1 MLSKS
6 DFIEFPEEFC
16 FEYRTEEPAPVFR
29 KHFTVSSGLKKAALS
44 VCGLG
49 YGYYYLNGAPVTED
63 LFTAPTGD
71 YNKTLWYNVYD
82 ITEQL
87 CTGDNLFA
95 VILGNGF
102 YNETLHTT
110 WANNT
115 ASWRGL
121 PKFALELRLEYE
133 NTFEIIKSDESWLCS
148 KKSPV
153 IFNQLRSGEVYD
165 ARIGELWRMPDYD
178 DSDWIYAVRSETAP
192 SGVLRECTCPP
203 IRIDREYKAVK
214 IFKNSVGNY
223 VIDFG
228 QNMSGFIKTDIDLPE
243 GIVITLRHTERLKSD
258 GACEFNEMD
267 STLFYRDCEFQTDKI
282 ICSGKRFVYTPRF
295 TYHGFRFVEIIG
307 LLKPPSPDEFTA
319 LFVHQ
324 DVKRISEFESSDETL
339 NKLFKMGLMSSW
351 SNLFYILTDCPT
363 REKMGWT
370 NDAQASCE
378 QLIQNFNIC
387 SFLRKWLQDIFDAMR
402 DDGALPGIIPTHGWG
417 YEWGSGPISSGVI
430 FEIVYMLYRYYGDI
444 EVLEISYPYLKKHLN
459 YINSR
464 KDLSDGLIGYGL
476 CDWAGPFPSSN
487 HAPTPVKLSDTL
499 LSIKFHR
506 IAEYAAKTLGFSDD
520 AETFYKNE
528 QELISAFKKEYIDE
542 NGRCRINEQTALAM
556 IISLGIYEE
565 LTPLKNQLC
574 EQIELYNFHH
584 HCGMLGLQYLF
595 DALDIC
601 SLSDYGYRIIT
612 ADGHPSYKQWIS
624 DGATTMYERWSNR
637 ESNNHHMFSC
647 VLAWFNKTLVGL
659 RLDGRENAFKKA
671 VISPA
676 FIESLNYCKG
686 KYRTASGDYSV
697 SWKREKDSI
706 KLNISVPENSTA
718 LLRLRGYRFADKN
731 EGERELTSGSYS
743 FTVIRYEQCEK

>member
-16 FEYRTEEPAPVFR
+16 FEYRTEEPSPVFR
-29 KHFTVSSGLKKAALS
+29 KHFTVSSGLKRATLS

-49 YGYYYLNGAPVTED
+49 YGYYYLNGEPVTAD
-63 LFTAPTGD
+63 LFTAPTAD

-82 ITEQL
+82 ITKQL
-87 CTGDNLFA
+87 RPGDNLFA

-102 YNETLHTT
+102 YNETLHTI
-110 WANNT
+110 WENNT

-121 PKFALELRLEYE
+121 PKFALELSLEYE
-133 NTFEIIKSDESWLCS
+133 NALETVKSDESWLCS

-153 IFNQLRSGEVYD
+153 RFNQLRSGEVYD
-165 ARIGELWRMPDYD
+165 ARIGELWRTPCYD
-178 DSDWIYAVRSETAP
+178 DGDWICAVRAEKAP
-192 SGVLRECTCPP
+192 SGVFRECTCPP

-223 VIDFG
+223 VLDFG
-228 QNMSGFIKTDIDLPE
+228 QNISGFVKADIDLPAGVE
-243 GIVITLRHTERLKSD
+243 ITLRCAERLKSD
-258 GACEFNEMD
+258 GTCEFNEMD
-267 STLFYRDCEFQTDKI
+267 STTFYRDCEFQTDKI
-282 ICSGKRFVYTPRF
+282 ICGGERFVYMPRF
-295 TYHGFRFVEIIG
+295 TYHGFRYVEIIG
-307 LLKPPSPDEFTA
+307 LSKPPTSDEFTA

-324 DVKRISEFESSDETL
+324 DIKRISEFESSDETL
-339 NKLFKMGLMSSW
+339 NKLYEMGLMSSL

-378 QLIQNFNIC
+378 QLLQNFDIS

-430 FEIVYMLYRYYGDI
+430 FEIVYMLFRYRGDR
-444 EVLEISYPYLKKHLN
+444 EALKAAYPYLKKHLS
-459 YINSR
+459 YIYGK
-464 KDLSDGLIGYGL
+464 KDPTDGLIGYGL

-499 LSIKFHR
+499 LAIKFYR
-506 IAEYAAKTLGFSDD
+506 IAEYAATELGFSDD
-520 AETFYKNE
+520 SEAFYEKE
-528 QELISAFKKEYIDE
+528 KELTSAFKIKYLDE
-542 NGRCRINEQTALAM
+542 NGRCRVNEQTALAM
-556 IISLGIYEE
+556 IISLGVYDE
-565 LTPLKNQLC
+565 LSPLKEQLC
-574 EQIELYNFHH
+574 EQIKLYDFHH
-584 HCGMLGLQYLF
+584 HCGMLGMQYLF

-601 SLSDYGYRIIT
+601 SLSDYGYRILT
-612 ADGHPSYKQWIS
+612 ADGHPSYKQWIT
-624 DGATTMYERWSNR
+624 DGATTMYERWSNL

-659 RLDGRENAFKKA
+659 RLDDTENAFKKA

-676 FIESLNYCKG
+676 FIESLDFCKG
-686 KYRTASGDYSV
+686 KYRTASGDYCV
-697 SWKREKDSI
+697 CWKREKDGI
-706 KLNISVPENSTA
+706 KLDVSVPENSTA
-718 LLRLRGYRFADKN
+718 ILRLRGYGFSDKN
-731 EGERELTSGSYS
+731 KGERELNSGSYS
-743 FTVIRYEQCEK
+743 FKVIGYEQCEK